1 MHAGPYG
8 QAAAQELLPWT
19 ARSPPP
25 STRLP
30 FPPRQA
36 ATLAVHGGDAA
47 ERHGDVEAVDEC
59 RAAGQVLESGAGKGG
74 ISVCACRGRDCKLLF
89 CADGHVMGC
98 KANQVLLIY
107 CQPHMRPS
115 GRTPLEAAASPSLR
129 TLPTS
134 IKSRDSI
141 RLAVS
146 CRRFRMSSSCASVSG
161 GA

>member
-1 MHAGPYG
+1 MGRLQLRSSSPGQPGP
-8 QAAAQELLPWT
+8 
-19 ARSPPP
+19 PPP

-74 ISVCACRGRDCKLLF
+74 MSVCACRGRDCKLLF

-107 CQPHMRPS
+107 CHTCVPQAGIPLRLQPPPPSAPCPRPQSRVTPS
-115 GRTPLEAAASPSLR
+115 GWLSAAAGSE
-129 TLPTS
+129 
-134 IKSRDSI
+134 
-141 RLAVS
+141 
-146 CRRFRMSSSCASVSG
+146 
-161 GA
+161 